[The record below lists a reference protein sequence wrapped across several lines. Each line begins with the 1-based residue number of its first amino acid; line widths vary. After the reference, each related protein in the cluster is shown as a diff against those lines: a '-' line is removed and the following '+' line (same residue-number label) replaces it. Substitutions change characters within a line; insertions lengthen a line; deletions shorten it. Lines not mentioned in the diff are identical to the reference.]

1 MRQIKVLNVEI
12 FLTMMRREEA
22 FWGVGTTFGRLIWAT
37 FAPIS
42 PPLPVHTP
50 THYSSARC
58 TLAAYLDKIDCY
70 WAFFLRLFISL
81 DRFILFVIR
90 SHCARSSGAAD
101 GGGVHSN
108 DLHEKRFLSKNRR
121 KCRVREFFGK
131 LQNTDLLTTYVAWKA
146 SHSWGLHVMCISPVW
161 ELHQYD

>member
-1 MRQIKVLNVEI
+1 MRQIKVPNVEKM
-12 FLTMMRREEA
+12 LTMMRREEA

-58 TLAAYLDKIDCY
+58 TLAAYLDKIDSY

-90 SHCARSSGAAD
+90 SHCVPSSG
-101 GGGVHSN
+101 G
-108 DLHEKRFLSKNRR
+108 RR
-121 KCRVREFFGK
+121 WWWWWCSFKWF
-131 LQNTDLLTTYVAWKA
+131 TWKA
-146 SHSWGLHVMCISPVW
+146 FFVQKWQKMQSQGVLWQVTKYRFAYNICRLES
-161 ELHQYD
+161 